1 MIWLATH
8 QWRAAIATIGAI
20 PVFAG
25 VTPTGAA
32 AELATVHNPQ
42 AILQATPLVNSV
54 VASLEQANATRGAD
68 AVHLSQIII
77 RPDIDII
84 FPGSRFPRDRR
95 PAPRSLPQPPNALPA
110 QNTPDCITLTVMARL
125 AYMSDPYG
133 SVSREVSGRQIAE
146 CLGRGSDSS
155 IPQWNNRRAARI
167 GSNWSYPSGQSA
179 TFSSSYNYP
188 NGRAANMGSSWN
200 YPDGR
205 PAKFGATWYTPS
217 GRFVSEQELLSFACG
232 ALGTG
237 RCSDRLAAV
246 QGAGAFWYELTLV
259 ELAWLAHRFL

>member
-1 MIWLATH
+1 MIGLASH
-8 QWRAAIATIGAI
+8 QGRAAIAAVGAI
-20 PVFAG
+20 SVFAG
-25 VTPTGAA
+25 MTLAGAA
-32 AELATVHNPQ
+32 AELTTVDNPQ
-42 AILQATPLVNSV
+42 TNLHANPQINSV
-54 VASLEQANATRGAD
+54 VASLKQADVGRVAD
-68 AVHLSQIII
+68 ALHLSQIII

-95 PAPRSLPQPPNALPA
+95 PAPRSLPQPPNALPT
-110 QNTPDCITLTVMARL
+110 QNTPNCITLTVMARL
-125 AYMSDPYG
+125 AYMSDPYS
-133 SVSREVSGRQIAE
+133 SVSREVSGRQLAE
-146 CLGRGSDSS
+146 CLGRSSDSG
-155 IPQWNNRRAARI
+155 IPQWNNRHAARI

-217 GRFVSEQELLSFACG
+217 GRFVSEQELLSFACS